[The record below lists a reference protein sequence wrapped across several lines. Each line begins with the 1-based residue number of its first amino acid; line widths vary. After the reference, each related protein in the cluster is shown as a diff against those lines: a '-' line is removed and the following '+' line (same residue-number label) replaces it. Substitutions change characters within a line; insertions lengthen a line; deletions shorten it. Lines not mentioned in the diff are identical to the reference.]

1 MKKYM
6 KKVINIFLLLKIYK
20 IYIHKKIITIIKYKF
35 KIFLKILA
43 NYIIISIHFLI
54 NILNYFF
61 NDVY

>member
-20 IYIHKKIITIIKYKF
+20 IYIHKKIITIINKF

-43 NYIIISIHFLI
+43 NYIIII
-54 NILNYFF
+54 NSLFIQYS
-61 NDVY
+61 

>member
-6 KKVINIFLLLKIYK
+6 KKIINIFLKIYK

-43 NYIIISIHFLI
+43 NYIIII
-54 NILNYFF
+54 NSLFIQYS
-61 NDVY
+61 

>member
-43 NYIIISIHFLI
+43 NYIIII
-54 NILNYFF
+54 NSLFIQYS
-61 NDVY
+61 